1 MLIKHCLLFL
11 IVFQFSDIIASVSPE
26 ELLIKVRS
34 KTRLVKDFQAEADIK
49 IDIDFLKAPVSH
61 ATIYYR
67 SPGQVRI
74 KSDGFSM
81 LPKQGAGLPI
91 SSILETE
98 YSAAALKDE
107 MYNGKNLRV
116 IKVIPLADTGQI
128 IASTMWI
135 EEATNIVHKMK
146 ITTKSGIMLMEMTYG
161 KQYLQYA
168 LPEQVVL
175 SFDMPKFS
183 LPKSI
188 TGDML
193 TDNKPKDASKKNAVG
208 KATITYSKY
217 IINKGIAD
225 SHFK

>member
-98 YSAAALKDE
+98 YSAAARGHHPCAAADE
-107 MYNGKNLRV
+107 PDIRAG
-116 IKVIPLADTGQI
+116 
-128 IASTMWI
+128 
-135 EEATNIVHKMK
+135 
-146 ITTKSGIMLMEMTYG
+146 
-161 KQYLQYA
+161 
-168 LPEQVVL
+168 
-175 SFDMPKFS
+175 S
-183 LPKSI
+183 LPLGVSQ
-188 TGDML
+188 
-193 TDNKPKDASKKNAVG
+193 NRRADAA
-208 KATITYSKY
+208 
-217 IINKGIAD
+217 
-225 SHFK
+225 

>member
-1 MLIKHCLLFL
+1 MLIRYCLLFL
-11 IVFQFSDIIASVSPE
+11 IVFQFSHIIASVSPE

-98 YSAAALKDE
+98 YYAAA
-107 MYNGKNLRV
+107 
-116 IKVIPLADTGQI
+116 
-128 IASTMWI
+128 
-135 EEATNIVHKMK
+135 
-146 ITTKSGIMLMEMTYG
+146 
-161 KQYLQYA
+161 
-168 LPEQVVL
+168 
-175 SFDMPKFS
+175 
-183 LPKSI
+183 
-188 TGDML
+188 
-193 TDNKPKDASKKNAVG
+193 
-208 KATITYSKY
+208 
-217 IINKGIAD
+217 
-225 SHFK
+225 

>member
-1 MLIKHCLLFL
+1 MLIRYCLLFL
-11 IVFQFSDIIASVSPE
+11 IVFQFSHIIASVSPE

-98 YSAAALKDE
+98 YYAAALKDE
-107 MYNGKNLRV
+107 VYNGKNLRV

-146 ITTKSGIMLMEMTYG
+146 ITTKSGIMLMEMKYG
-161 KQYLQYA
+161 KQYQ
-168 LPEQVVL
+168 Q
-175 SFDMPKFS
+175 
-183 LPKSI
+183 
-188 TGDML
+188 
-193 TDNKPKDASKKNAVG
+193 
-208 KATITYSKY
+208 
-217 IINKGIAD
+217 
-225 SHFK
+225 

>member
-1 MLIKHCLLFL
+1 
-11 IVFQFSDIIASVSPE
+11 
-26 ELLIKVRS
+26 
-34 KTRLVKDFQAEADIK
+34 
-49 IDIDFLKAPVSH
+49 
-61 ATIYYR
+61 
-67 SPGQVRI
+67 
-74 KSDGFSM
+74 
-81 LPKQGAGLPI
+81 
-91 SSILETE
+91 
-98 YSAAALKDE
+98 
-107 MYNGKNLRV
+107 
-116 IKVIPLADTGQI
+116 
-128 IASTMWI
+128 
-135 EEATNIVHKMK
+135 
-146 ITTKSGIMLMEMTYG
+146 MEMKYG

>member
-1 MLIKHCLLFL
+1 MLITYCLLFL
-11 IVFQFSDIIASVSPE
+11 IVFQFSDINASISAE

-49 IDIDFLKAPVSH
+49 IDIDFLKAPISH

-67 SPGQVRI
+67 NPGQVRV

-98 YSAAALKDE
+98 YYAAALKDE
-107 MYNGKNLRV
+107 VYNGKNLRV

-135 EEATNIVHKMK
+135 EEANNIVHKMK
-146 ITTKSGIMLMEMTYG
+146 ITTKSGIMLMEMKYG
-161 KQYLQYA
+161 KQYQQYA

-193 TDNKPKDASKKNAVG
+193 TDNKPKDASNKNSVG
-208 KATITYSKY
+208 KAIITYSKY
-217 IINKGIAD
+217 IINKGLAD

>member
-1 MLIKHCLLFL
+1 MLITYCLLFL
-11 IVFQFSDIIASVSPE
+11 IVFQFSDINASISAE

-49 IDIDFLKAPVSH
+49 IDIDFLKAPISH

-67 SPGQVRI
+67 NPGQVRV

-98 YSAAALKDE
+98 YYAAALKDE
-107 MYNGKNLRV
+107 VYNGKNLRV

-135 EEATNIVHKMK
+135 EEANNIVHKMK
-146 ITTKSGIMLMEMTYG
+146 ITTKSGIMLMEMKYG
-161 KQYLQYA
+161 KQYQQYA

-193 TDNKPKDASKKNAVG
+193 TDNKPKDASNKNSVG
-208 KATITYSKY
+208 KAIITYSKY